1 MRINISDFESGSIV
15 DGPGIRFAIFVQGC
29 PHHCEGCH
37 NPSTHP
43 FEDKRIMDTD
53 EIFDMIASKH
63 LLKGV
68 TFSGGEPFCQVKPLL
83 ALARRIRR
91 ETNLDIVA
99 YTGFTFE
106 QLLARG
112 DKDTEELISLC
123 KFIVDGRFVLA
134 ERDLSLLYRGSTNQ
148 RLLDG
153 AKSIAARKA
162 VPYELD
168 ALPSFDIEI

>member
-37 NPSTHP
+37 NPGTHP
-43 FEDKRIMDTD
+43 FVDMKIMDTD
-53 EIFDMIASKH
+53 DIFEKIQEKH

-83 ALARRIRR
+83 DLARRIRK
-91 ETNLDIVA
+91 ETNLDIVC

-106 QLLARG
+106 QLLQRN

-123 KFIVDGRFVLA
+123 EFIVDGRFELDK
-134 ERDLSLLYRGSTNQ
+134 RDLTLLYRGSSNQ

-153 AKSIAARKA
+153 KKSIEARKPI
-162 VPYELD
+162 PYKLPE
-168 ALPSFDIEI
+168 LPSFDIDI